1 MRITEVERLSGLSRH
16 TLRFYEAEGMI
27 DSPRRLANNYRD
39 YAPRVIADLA
49 FIRSAQQMGFSL
61 AEIRSILQLQRES
74 RLDCAQGAALVTE
87 KLREVETR
95 LKDLKRLQKYLK
107 AEQLRLAESAV
118 ANGLELPEELRGMVG
133 GC

>member
-95 LKDLKRLQKYLK
+95 LKDLKQLQKYLK

>member
-27 DSPRRLANNYRD
+27 ESPRRQANNYRD
-39 YAPRVIADLA
+39 YAPRVIGELA

-74 RLDCAQGAALVTE
+74 RMDCAQGAALVTE
-87 KLREVETR
+87 KLREVEVR
-95 LKDLKRLQKYLK
+95 LKDLRQLQKYLK

-118 ANGLELPEELRGMVG
+118 ANGLELPEELRSIVR

>member
-95 LKDLKRLQKYLK
+95 LKDLRRLQKYLK
-107 AEQLRLAESAV
+107 AEQLRLAESAL